1 MKPGNFKHRV
11 RTITALVAVVIGIV
25 LVDIVS
31 RGSGVAEPAVEENTI
46 SQSPTLWDIST
57 RSHDNYMIIGLISA
71 YAVVLGAL
79 LFGITYWLLT
89 RAKRGPAVTL
99 SSRMGRILEHSWNEI
114 YTFDAGTLRYIDVSE
129 GARRNLGYTIEEL
142 RRLTPLDII
151 PEFTPQQFE
160 ATIDP
165 LRTNAQAHIT
175 FETAHRRK
183 DGNTYPVEVRLQ
195 LSREEEPAVFIAII
209 QDISERKRYI
219 AELEHKALYDSLT
232 DLPNRNLLHDR
243 LQHALQAARREASP
257 LAVITVDVVRLKEV
271 NDILGHHS
279 GDIVL
284 QEIASRLRQVL
295 RESDTVARMGGDEFA
310 LVLPMVDIG
319 HVATAA
325 KRIQKLFEQLIVVEN
340 TPLEVEAA
348 IGIALYPDHGDTPEQ
363 LLQHADIAR
372 HVSKH
377 EASGFVVYKP
387 EDDPYSLR
395 RLKLHGALRQA
406 ISEKAV
412 VLYYQPQLQL
422 LTGKVEKVEALA
434 RWPHPTEGMIAPADF
449 IPMVEQSG
457 LIQPFTQW
465 VLEEVI
471 EQIERWAKNDIHL
484 GIAVNLST
492 RNLLDLRLPRTIARL
507 LETHRVDPALLTLEV
522 TESAVMS
529 RPEQALKIL
538 EQLHAMRLNLS
549 IDDFGTGY
557 SSLAY
562 LKKLPVQELK
572 IDQSFVS
579 GLARDDNDTVIVR
592 STIDLAHN
600 LGLHAVAEGVET
612 QEVLDTLAQLGCDAA
627 QGFHIGRPV
636 PAKEL
641 EQWLNDGHW
650 KLPGHPTR

>member
-1 MKPGNFKHRV
+1 MKPGNPKIRTRRLRV
-11 RTITALVAVVIGIV
+11 FAQALVAATAIPGMMPAASAELSIHGEDTYLIV
-25 LVDIVS
+25 
-31 RGSGVAEPAVEENTI
+31 
-46 SQSPTLWDIST
+46 
-57 RSHDNYMIIGLISA
+57 GLIGA
-71 YAVVLGAL
+71 YAVLLGAL
-79 LFGITYWLLT
+79 LFGITYWLLA
-89 RAKRGPAVTL
+89 RAGRGLRAGERHAETL

-114 YTFDAGTLRYIDVSE
+114 YTFDADTLRYVDVSE
-129 GARRNLGYTIEEL
+129 GARHNLGYSIEEL
-142 RRLTPLDII
+142 RGLTPLDII
-151 PEFTPQQFE
+151 PELTAQQFE
-160 ATIDP
+160 STIGP
-165 LRTNAQAHIT
+165 LREGTQPHIT
-175 FETAHRRK
+175 FESTHRRK
-183 DGNTYPVEVRLQ
+183 DNSSYPVEVRLQ
-195 LSREEEPAVFIAII
+195 LSRDEDPAVFIAII

-219 AELEHKALYDSLT
+219 AELEHKALYDALT
-232 DLPNRNLLHDR
+232 DLPNRILLQDR

-310 LVLPMVDIG
+310 IVLPMVDMNR
-319 HVATAA
+319 VDSAA
-325 KRIQKLFEQLIVVEN
+325 KRIQKLFEPLIVVEN

-372 HVSKH
+372 HTAKH
-377 EASGFVVYKP
+377 EGGGFVVYNP

-395 RLKLHGALRQA
+395 RLKLHGALRKA

-422 LTGKVEKVEALA
+422 LSRKVEKAEALA

-457 LIQPFTQW
+457 LIQPFTLW

-471 EQIERWAKNDIHL
+471 QQIERWAQNDIHL
-484 GIAVNLST
+484 GVAINLST
-492 RNLLDLRLPRTIARL
+492 RNLLDLRLPGTIARL

-579 GLARDDNDTVIVR
+579 GLARNDNDSVIVR

-600 LGLHAVAEGVET
+600 LGLRAVAEGVES
-612 QEVLDTLAQLGCDAA
+612 QEVLDVLTNLGCDAA
-627 QGFHIGRPV
+627 QGFHIGRPM
-636 PAKEL
+636 PALEL
-641 EQWLNDGHW
+641 ERWMNDR
-650 KLPGHPTR
+650 HPSPSQD